1 MQPQRNPSRNLN
13 KDNDKNQHLYRSKF
27 IRLNNVR
34 KHPGLELIIIL
45 NAKNLKH
52 DLNTAY
58 KTLDL

>member
-34 KHPGLELIIIL
+34 KHQGLELIIIL
-45 NAKNLKH
+45 NAKNLKY